1 MPEQV
6 MPAMSGLRPQTFNL
20 SSFHGC
26 IRNLYINHELQ
37 DFTRGTMKPGVEPG
51 CRACR
56 NVHCEHGVC
65 QPDGTL
71 VCLWGVGLA
80 SLLAINQLLF
90 FTNLYYLSHA
100 FKQILFK
107 QSKQLIALDQR

>member
-1 MPEQV
+1 
-6 MPAMSGLRPQTFNL
+6 MPASSGLRPQNLNL

-56 NVHCEHGVC
+56 KIYCEHGVC
-65 QPDGTL
+65 QPDGAQ
-71 VCLWGVGLA
+71 VWLWGVGVA
-80 SLLAINQLLF
+80 SLLSINQYI
-90 FTNLYYLSHA
+90 N
-100 FKQILFK
+100 
-107 QSKQLIALDQR
+107 QSINQSTFICEVRHLKSLQHSETEN